1 MAAARIVVRIMCV
14 PLVNYDKNQ
23 ESSVSVFT
31 LNGHGQAILA
41 APPLSKKQATGD
53 IYLGIKL
60 LQMRKRRR
68 ECRV

>member
-1 MAAARIVVRIMCV
+1 MAAARIVVRIICV

-23 ESSVSVFT
+23 ESSGFLFT

-41 APPLSKKQATGD
+41 APLLSKKQAISG

-60 LQMRKRRR
+60 LQMRKRRK
-68 ECRV
+68 EWRV